1 MEPIDIKIEYP
12 SGLQLVDRA
21 GLSRELAL
29 VNVSAR
35 LQRIVQLLDETE
47 APPLVTAI
55 IDGQEVELDRRLD
68 GAFSASLIAGD
79 QDAPRGVWARLVAM
93 VQAPTKDQRQ
103 QFGRFCHSVAVAS
116 LAGAVG
122 YWHSTDHWDFQAV
135 FNEAV
140 LIVAFVLTFYQGLA
154 SMKGE

>member
-35 LQRIVQLLDETE
+35 LQRIEQLLDETE

-68 GAFSASLIAGD
+68 GAFSFDLAVVQQGV
-79 QDAPRGVWARLVAM
+79 PRGGWARLVGM
-93 VQAPTKDQRQ
+93 IRNPTKDQRQ
-103 QFGRFCHSVAVAS
+103 QFGRFLHTLSAAA
-116 LAGAVG
+116 LIGFVG
-122 YWHSTDHWDFQAV
+122 VLYTTSHWTPAEVWRGMNLF
-135 FNEAV
+135 
-140 LIVAFVLTFYQGLA
+140 LAFVLTFYTGMVA
-154 SMKGE
+154 VDGE